1 MGVTVVACGVV
12 GASETSVSHPIAST
26 WPIMNSGL
34 SWYQQ
39 FLDKSYLNAKD
50 EVFCMFQEAV

>member
-1 MGVTVVACGVV
+1 MVACGVV

-26 WPIMNSGL
+26 WLIMNSGL